1 MARLRPR
8 GRYWELVWSGP
19 DIDPTNGKKA
29 RHSQS
34 LGRRDAISRDVAKLA
49 LDAKQRELFDA
60 KHGIGPGPA
69 APTVD
74 RWREE
79 YLAWHAAEHPDSHYR
94 IRQIL
99 EQHLP
104 PDWPL
109 KRLDQLTELDV
120 ERAKKRWRDA
130 GYSDH
135 TVTKHL
141 RSVRAMFE
149 RAVER
154 EVMRKNPAR
163 GVKPPKILDS
173 APPAYFDV
181 DELEAL
187 YLASSFDPHH
197 PDDPQ
202 HAPWHAPA
210 WKWLANTGLRRGE
223 ALMQRREWVKA
234 DHLRVLSRKDAR
246 TKSGK
251 WREIPL
257 FPGALEGLQALDALL
272 GDRDYVLPRVTPPHA
287 SKAAAKCIAR
297 AGLEG
302 GIHTLRH
309 TFGTHLALNPDVPVR
324 TIQAWMGH
332 ASITTTELYLH
343 VRRAPPPIALAI

>member
-19 DIDPTNGKKA
+19 DIDPANGKKA

-141 RSVRAMFE
+141 RSVRAMAQA
-149 RAVER
+149 RR
-154 EVMRKNPAR
+154 RAR
-163 GVKPPKILDS
+163 GDAEESRPRR
-173 APPAYFDV
+173 
-181 DELEAL
+181 EAAQDPRL
-187 YLASSFDPHH
+187 RAAGLLRRRRARGALPRLIFDPHH

-210 WKWLANTGLRRGE
+210 WKWLANTGC
-223 ALMQRREWVKA
+223 
-234 DHLRVLSRKDAR
+234 
-246 TKSGK
+246 
-251 WREIPL
+251 
-257 FPGALEGLQALDALL
+257 
-272 GDRDYVLPRVTPPHA
+272 
-287 SKAAAKCIAR
+287 AAARRSCS
-297 AGLEG
+297 G
-302 GIHTLRH
+302 GN
-309 TFGTHLALNPDVPVR
+309 G
-324 TIQAWMGH
+324 
-332 ASITTTELYLH
+332 
-343 VRRAPPPIALAI
+343 